1 MELRH
6 IRYFLTVAEE
16 LHFGHAAERLHVS
29 QPPLSQQIRQL
40 EAELGV
46 MLLERNQRNV
56 QLTEAGK
63 LYARDMRELL
73 SSLEEA
79 GLRARQAAEGII
91 GSLSVGFVASAI
103 YSLLPRIYRR
113 FRTEYPKVSLSL
125 DELSTAE
132 QIEALHAGRI
142 HVGIGRPPIGDST
155 LDVQLLVDE
164 PLAVAMPAH
173 HPLANRDV
181 LDLAELSSEPFVLF
195 PRRPRPGWLDIVR
208 EACEQAGFVPNVA
221 QEVQELSSAVTLA
234 AAGIGLTVVPASAE
248 ALSLPDL
255 AYKHLSDKTPKTRLV
270 TLRRTSDVSPLIE
283 NFLHIAREVVGS

>member
-16 LHFGHAAERLHVS
+16 LHFGRAAERLHVS

-46 MLLERNQRNV
+46 TLFERNQRNV

-63 LYARDMRELL
+63 LYAQEMRELL
-73 SSLEEA
+73 DKLEEA
-79 GLRARQAAEGII
+79 GLRARQAADGIV
-91 GSLSVGFVASAI
+91 GSLSVGFVASAT
-103 YSLLPRIYRR
+103 YSWLPRIYRR
-113 FRTEYPKVSLSL
+113 FHDAFPKISLSL

-132 QIEALHAGRI
+132 QIEALHSGRI

-155 LDVQLLVDE
+155 LDVQLLADE

-173 HPLANRDV
+173 HPLAQRDV
-181 LDLAELSSEPFVLF
+181 IDLAELASEPFVLF
-195 PRRPRPGWLDIVR
+195 PRRPRPGWVDIVR
-208 EACEQAGFVPNVA
+208 DACQQAGFVPSVA

-234 AAGIGLTVVPASAE
+234 AAGIGVAVVPASAQ

-270 TLRRTSDVSPLIE
+270 TLHRGADVSPLID
-283 NFLHIAREVVGS
+283 NFLRIAREVVGS